1 MCEKFIAEIEQKKTD
16 YYMAIRDYE
25 YLRALDVDHEFK
37 QTEEQISELIDKEK
51 IISTMMDNYM
61 CEDVI
66 GDNEQINNFFQFYTN
81 YRRQEEMMEYKMYMR
96 GFKDCIEL
104 LKEAKIL

>member
-81 YRRQEEMMEYKMYMR
+81 YRRQEEMMEYKMLSL
-96 GFKDCIEL
+96 IH
-104 LKEAKIL
+104 I